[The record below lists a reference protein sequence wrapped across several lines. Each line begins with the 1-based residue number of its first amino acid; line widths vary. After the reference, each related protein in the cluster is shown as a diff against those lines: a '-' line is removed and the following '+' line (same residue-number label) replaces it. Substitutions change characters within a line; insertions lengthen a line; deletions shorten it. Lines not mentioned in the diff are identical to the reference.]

1 LASST
6 ALPRPA
12 AKLLAALEPGDLL
25 LLGARP
31 GQGKTLLG
39 IELAATAALNG
50 GNGFFFTLEYTNDDV
65 QRNMRLLGLDRQAT
79 AKSFVVDT
87 SDEICASRIVS
98 RLGRTEGPVI
108 ATVDYLQ
115 ILDQRRS
122 NPDLAAQVRELKAFA
137 TGTGSIIVMVSQID
151 RRFDTLAKPLPDIA
165 DIRLPNPIDLSL
177 FTKSCFLHD
186 GQLRFAGLA

>member
-1 LASST
+1 MASST